1 MTRVLKIL
9 IVDPDRFF
17 VAGLQQAVQKHF
29 NAKGIPVIFMN
40 LPLSY
45 PMADLIFWAPGYPT
59 TVMPM
64 GILAGRT
71 HKSHLILLSSQQ
83 TSHQVTNYVPWV
95 FYRHQSRGHLL
106 TLIEQVI
113 GASTGD
119 NIEAVNDKQ
128 SRHPLDALSPRQRE
142 VMSYISKGM
151 HLRAISER
159 LHIHEKTVSTH
170 KRTAM
175 RKLQLYR
182 TTDLHHWLL
191 CNPITDTPF

>member
-29 NAKGIPVIFMN
+29 NVKGVPVIFMN
-40 LPLSY
+40 RPLSY
-45 PMADLIFWAPGYPT
+45 PLADLIFWAPGDPT

-64 GILAGRT
+64 GLLAGRT
-71 HKSHLILLSSQQ
+71 HKSRVILLMSQQ
-83 TSHQVTNYVPWV
+83 TTHLITNYVPWV
-95 FYRHQSRGHLL
+95 FYRHQSRCHLL

-113 GASTGD
+113 NSSTD
-119 NIEAVNDKQ
+119 ENIATVNDNQ
-128 SRHPLDALSPRQRE
+128 GHSSLNSLSPRQRE
-142 VMSYISKGM
+142 VISCISKGM

-159 LHIHEKTVSTH
+159 LHIHEKTVSNH

-191 CNPITDTPF
+191 CNPIIDMPF